1 MRRRDFLVIFG
12 SAAAAWPLPARG
24 QHAVPL
30 IGFLGGADPIGYKS
44 QMDALLL
51 GLRDYGYVEGNT
63 IAIEYRWAEGRY
75 DRLPAL
81 AAELVTRKVAVIIT
95 QGTPAAF
102 AAKRATSTIP
112 IVMAIV
118 GNPVDTKI
126 VRSLSRPDGNITGS
140 SFFWAEVSSKRLEL
154 LKELMPTLSRVGV
167 LVNPDNPA
175 MESLL
180 RAVTQTANAIGVA
193 VQPVHL
199 RRADDLKEVIER
211 IRPQI
216 EALIVVDDGL
226 FVANAQ
232 RIAEISNAT
241 RLPSIGFRE
250 YAEAGGLAAYGV
262 DFPHI
267 WRRAGA
273 FVDKILK
280 GREPQDLPI
289 EQATHFEIVINLK
302 SAKSLGFPVPP
313 SFSARANQVLE

>member
-1 MRRRDFLVIFG
+1 
-12 SAAAAWPLPARG
+12 
-24 QHAVPL
+24 
-30 IGFLGGADPIGYKS
+30 
-44 QMDALLL
+44 
-51 GLRDYGYVEGNT
+51 
-63 IAIEYRWAEGRY
+63 
-75 DRLPAL
+75 
-81 AAELVTRKVAVIIT
+81 
-95 QGTPAAF
+95 
-102 AAKRATSTIP
+102 
-112 IVMAIV
+112 
-118 GNPVDTKI
+118 
-126 VRSLSRPDGNITGS
+126 
-140 SFFWAEVSSKRLEL
+140 
-154 LKELMPTLSRVGV
+154 MPTLSRVGV